1 MHVFFAEI
9 TNGQPVILS
18 EEESHHAVKAL
29 RLREGQQVVVTN
41 GKGAWCQGILVSCH
55 AKGSLISI
63 TETIQQSPR
72 PFRLHL
78 AAAPTKNIDR
88 FEWLLEKVTE
98 CGIDEITPLIC
109 EKSERTVVKHE
120 RLEKLLVAAMKQSMR
135 AYLPILN
142 PLVKFHEFLKRDFE
156 GVKLV
161 AHCRNSSRKSLS
173 DVYHMGQNV
182 TMIIGPEGDFSEAE
196 VQKALERGFVPVSL
210 GPHRLR
216 TETAALAACV
226 QLNFMNGM

>member
-9 TNGQPVILS
+9 THGQPVILS

-41 GKGAWCQGILVSCH
+41 GKGTWCSGILVSNH

-63 TETIQQSPR
+63 SETKQQSPR

-78 AAAPTKNIDR
+78 AVAPTKNIDR
-88 FEWLLEKVTE
+88 FEWLLEKATE

-109 EKSERTVVKHE
+109 EKSERTTLKHE

-135 AYLPILN
+135 AFLPKLN
-142 PLVKFHEFLKRDFE
+142 PMVKFNEFLKKDFE
-156 GVKLV
+156 GAKLV
-161 AHCRNSSRKSLS
+161 AHCRDLSRSSLS
-173 DVYHMGQNV
+173 EAYQTGKNV
-182 TMIIGPEGDFSEAE
+182 IMMIGPEGDFSETE
-196 VQKALERGFVPVSL
+196 VQFALQKGFVPVSL
-210 GPHRLR
+210 GQHRLR
-216 TETAALAACV
+216 TETAALATCV
-226 QLNFMNGM
+226 QLNFMNGL